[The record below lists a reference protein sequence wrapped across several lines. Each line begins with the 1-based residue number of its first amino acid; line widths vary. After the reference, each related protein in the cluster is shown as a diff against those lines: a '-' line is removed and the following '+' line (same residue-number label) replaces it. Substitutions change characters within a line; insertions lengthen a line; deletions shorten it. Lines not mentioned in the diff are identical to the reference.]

1 MEEALLEVLLQDE
14 DAVIK
19 DVDTKVEDVVL
30 GTNVVAMTMPITT
43 AGTLLSMT
51 RVVITAMHI
60 HGKCV
65 MAILMDRIIGQDFSL
80 NPKVPQVAAV
90 EMVEDSNLDVEMEA
104 VVMTPTRMITL
115 HMQIIRPP

>member
-43 AGTLLSMT
+43 AGTLL
-51 RVVITAMHI
+51 
-60 HGKCV
+60 
-65 MAILMDRIIGQDFSL
+65 
-80 NPKVPQVAAV
+80 
-90 EMVEDSNLDVEMEA
+90 
-104 VVMTPTRMITL
+104 
-115 HMQIIRPP
+115 